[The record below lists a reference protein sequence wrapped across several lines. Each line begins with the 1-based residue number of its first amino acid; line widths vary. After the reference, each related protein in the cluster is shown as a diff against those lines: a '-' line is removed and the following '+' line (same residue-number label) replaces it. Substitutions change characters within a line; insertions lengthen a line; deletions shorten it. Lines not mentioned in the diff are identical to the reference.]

1 MVGHVAEHPVG
12 VSERRVD
19 DSLALGVAR
28 VGAVGGADA
37 LRAVD
42 HGEDAARFEQDG
54 VRGTR
59 GREDVDAG
67 GAVRA
72 GEGVDLRID
81 AVGALLLGRG
91 RGTVGGFVG
100 GIGGVRGI
108 GSVSAVRGRAIL
120 RGGRAGRLGIRP

>member
-12 VSERRVD
+12 VAERGVD

-54 VRGTR
+54 VRGNPWSS
-59 GREDVDAG
+59 
-67 GAVRA
+67 
-72 GEGVDLRID
+72 
-81 AVGALLLGRG
+81 GRG
-91 RGTVGGFVG
+91 CGWGP
-100 GIGGVRGI
+100 
-108 GSVSAVRGRAIL
+108 SVPGKV
-120 RGGRAGRLGIRP
+120 